1 MHARYTPW
9 EKSALRVSFG
19 RGIRAANVFT
29 ENQKLFA
36 TSRQINVQSS
46 GGAIY
51 GLDPEIAWN
60 YGVSFLQGFNI
71 FGRKADLTIDFY
83 RTDFENQVVVD
94 YENPYEV
101 NFYNLQGSSLSL
113 IHI

>member
-1 MHARYTPW
+1 M
-9 EKSALRVSFG
+9 
-19 RGIRAANVFT
+19 
-29 ENQKLFA
+29 
-36 TSRQINVQSS
+36 
-46 GGAIY
+46 

-101 NFYNLQGSSLSL
+101 NVYNLKGVSYANSFQAEFSLNLMSYL
-113 IHI
+113 NLKTAYKFL